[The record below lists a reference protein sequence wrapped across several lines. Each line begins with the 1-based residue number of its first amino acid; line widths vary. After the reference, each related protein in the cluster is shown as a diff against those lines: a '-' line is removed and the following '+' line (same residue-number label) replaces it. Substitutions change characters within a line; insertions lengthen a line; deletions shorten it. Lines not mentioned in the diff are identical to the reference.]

1 MVIAFYLGLMN
12 FRGVVNSTFQYAFSN
27 EKILSKSLIFYD
39 PNNNFNEIEVVNKFK
54 KKFKIIVFNFRR

>member
-12 FRGVVNSTFQYAFSN
+12 FRGVVNLHFNMHYIM
-27 EKILSKSLIFYD
+27 KILRNKSLIFYD

-54 KKFKIIVFNFRR
+54 KI